1 MSADEVMQQL
11 QLPGVGQIGVVV
23 KDVDRAIAFYQSAFG
38 LGPFDV
44 MEIGAPNVWDRGEEK
59 PIKARLAFT
68 NLGGVQLELIQILE
82 GDSFHLEFL
91 REHGEGI
98 HHLGFFVRDFQAKLE
113 QAKAMGFKVLQADP
127 FGMAYAYL
135 DTRQPGGIIFE
146 LIMPLDQ
153 NVVWGARPGE
163 PGPSPAAPNEPTAK
177 EVT

>member
-1 MSADEVMQQL
+1 MSADEVIQQL

-23 KDVDRAIAFYQSAFG
+23 ENVDRAIAFYQSTFG

-44 MEIGAPNVWDRGEEK
+44 REMGAPNVWDRGEEK

-68 NLGGVQLELIQILE
+68 TLGEVQLELIQILE

-98 HHLGFFVRDFQAKLE
+98 HHLGFFVKDFQAKLE
-113 QAKAMGFKVLQADP
+113 QAKAMGFKVLQTDP

-146 LIMPLDQ
+146 LITALL
-153 NVVWGARPGE
+153 GARPGE
-163 PGPSPAAPNEPTAK
+163 PGPSPVGPNEPTPE

>member
-1 MSADEVMQQL
+1 MSVEDARQQL

-23 KDVDRAIAFYQSAFG
+23 EDVDRAIAFYQSTFG
-38 LGPFDV
+38 LGPFEV
-44 MEIGAPNVWDRGEEK
+44 REMGAPNVWDRGEEK
-59 PIKARLAFT
+59 PIRARLAFT
-68 NLGGVQLELIQILE
+68 TLGEVQLELIQILE

-98 HHLGFFVRDFQAKLE
+98 HHLGFFVSDFQAKLE
-113 QAKAMGFKVLQADP
+113 QAKAMGLRVLQTDP

-146 LIMPLDQ
+146 LITTALLGG
-153 NVVWGARPGE
+153 VAGE
-163 PGPSPAAPNEPTAK
+163 PGALPAAPNESTAE

>member
-1 MSADEVMQQL
+1 MSADDVIQQL

-44 MEIGAPNVWDRGEEK
+44 MEIGAPNVWDRDEEK
-59 PIKARLAFT
+59 PIKARLAFAD
-68 NLGGVQLELIQILE
+68 LGGVQLELIQILE

-98 HHLGFFVRDFQAKLE
+98 HHLGFFVKDFKAKLE
-113 QAKAMGFKVLQADP
+113 QAKAMGFTVLQADP

-135 DTRQPGGIIFE
+135 DTRQTGGIIFE

-163 PGPSPAAPNEPTAK
+163 PGPSPATK